1 MVINMKKVAIL
12 TITNSGLNF
21 GNRLQN
27 FALQKYLEQFD
38 VDVENIVSAKS
49 CKNSLTLSK
58 LRRLTKKLLRTD
70 DRRKNFNEFNRKYI
84 KNAKCI
90 RYEGIN
96 ESSFANKYDIFIAGS
111 DQVWNP
117 NFHFNSDFEFASFA
131 PREKRCSY
139 AASIGVS
146 RIKSEYREEFIK
158 NINGMRTLSVREK
171 DSIPLIKEL
180 TGRDAMVHVDP
191 TMLLDRNV
199 YEQIEEKPPQGLPD
213 KYMFVYFLGN
223 VPKEYRDNINKLA
236 NNLGIEVVELSEMQ
250 GTKYYNI
257 GPQHFL
263 YALNHADYICTDS
276 FHGSVFSILFEKKFS
291 IFARQ
296 DNDECM
302 NSRIETLVDT
312 FGLNDRIAATMD
324 IEEALKEID
333 YSRVKE
339 ILEKEREK
347 SRIYLTDVCQG

>member
-1 MVINMKKVAIL
+1 MAISMKKVAIL

-58 LRRLTKKLLRTD
+58 LRRLTKKLLKTD

-84 KNAKCI
+84 KDAKLI

-96 ESSFANKYDIFIAGS
+96 ESAFADEYDIFIAGS

-131 PREKRCSY
+131 PKEKRFSY

-146 RIKSEYREEFIK
+146 SIKSEYREEFIK

-180 TGRDAMVHVDP
+180 TGRDAMVHIDP
-191 TMLLDRNV
+191 TMLIDRSV

-312 FGLNDRIAATMD
+312 FGLEDRIAATMN

-333 YSRVKE
+333 YTRVKA
-339 ILEKEREK
+339 ILEKERVK
-347 SRIYLTDVCQG
+347 SKSYLTDICQG